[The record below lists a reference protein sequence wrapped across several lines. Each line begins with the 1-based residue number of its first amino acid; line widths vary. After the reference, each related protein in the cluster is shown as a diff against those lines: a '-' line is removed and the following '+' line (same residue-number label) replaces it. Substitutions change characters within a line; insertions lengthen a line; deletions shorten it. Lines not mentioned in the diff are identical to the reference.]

1 MALQH
6 AEVNR
11 IRCTSFLALD
21 ERVFNKVGLV
31 VISTGSAVQKKSFQS
46 LCIYDIH
53 GYYSP
58 SLTPIST
65 ASLHLSTHPSW
76 LILSL
81 FSFST
86 PSFPPFL
93 SLSLFFFFVQRDW
106 LLGPA
111 PGAETLANSVAL
123 HCVGWKKRPSCE
135 VSVRPRLINEQ
146 TGRQSGPS
154 LVFLS
159 WINEAFLK
167 DTPHCSSHWS
177 NIPQHLTLPNFL

>member
-1 MALQH
+1 MHQL
-6 AEVNR
+6 VC
-11 IRCTSFLALD
+11 IFLKKKNYGK
-21 ERVFNKVGLV
+21 VFNNVCLIAV
-31 VISTGSAVQKKSFQS
+31 STGRSVSSQS
-46 LCIYDIH
+46 HPFMTSRGITFLPTSTV
-53 GYYSP
+53 SP
-58 SLTPIST
+58 
-65 ASLHLSTHPSW
+65 HLSTHPSS
-76 LILSL
+76 LLLTLFL
-81 FSFST
+81 FSF
-86 PSFPPFL
+86 FL
-93 SLSLFFFFVQRDW
+93 SSLFVQRDW

>member
-1 MALQH
+1 MWKCLIKFVRRTTWKSH
-6 AEVNR
+6 SWIHGEV
-11 IRCTSFLALD
+11 C
-21 ERVFNKVGLV
+21 EGE
-31 VISTGSAVQKKSFQS
+31 KKLWEPS
-46 LCIYDIH
+46 IYDIQ
-53 GYYSP
+53 GYYFFPLYQQSP
-58 SLTPIST
+58 LIYPP
-65 ASLHLSTHPSW
+65 THP
-76 LILSL
+76 L
-81 FSFST
+81 SFSLSFSS
-86 PSFPPFL
+86 PLPPSSFPL
-93 SLSLFFFFVQRDW
+93 FFVQRDW

>member
-1 MALQH
+1 MQSKYMQPDLTAIVQDLELCMRECLIKFVRSVSELSPRGGLRGEKKGFESH
-6 AEVNR
+6 PFM
-11 IRCTSFLALD
+11 TSRGITFL
-21 ERVFNKVGLV
+21 FPYIN
-31 VISTGSAVQKKSFQS
+31 S
-46 LCIYDIH
+46 LPSSILPPIL
-53 GYYSP
+53 SP
-58 SLTPIST
+58 SH
-65 ASLHLSTHPSW
+65 SLSPLHSLPS
-76 LILSL
+76 
-81 FSFST
+81 
-86 PSFPPFL
+86 SFPLFL
-93 SLSLFFFFVQRDW
+93 SKGDW

>member
-1 MALQH
+1 MVGDQFSALYKK
-6 AEVNR
+6 ACVWGGR
-11 IRCTSFLALD
+11 GGGAL
-21 ERVFNKVGLV
+21 V
-31 VISTGSAVQKKSFQS
+31 T
-46 LCIYDIH
+46 
-53 GYYSP
+53 
-58 SLTPIST
+58 TPIKYPEV
-65 ASLHLSTHPSW
+65 SLFSCCTNHV
-76 LILSL
+76 LSL
-81 FSFST
+81 FSPFST
-86 PSFPPFL
+86 PSFFL
-93 SLSLFFFFVQRDW
+93 FSRFVQRDW
-106 LLGPA
+106 LLSLA

>member
-1 MALQH
+1 M
-6 AEVNR
+6 NR
-11 IRCTSFLALD
+11 KSCTCW
-21 ERVFNKVGLV
+21 VFSLLLKGVKVKV
-31 VISTGSAVQKKSFQS
+31 KFVSTGRSVSEKNPLGAIHFWHAFFFITS
-46 LCIYDIH
+46 L
-53 GYYSP
+53 P
-58 SLTPIST
+58 SSIPP
-65 ASLHLSTHPSW
+65 THPS
-76 LILSL
+76 ILTPS
-81 FSFST
+81 FSHFST
-86 PSFPPFL
+86 PSFFP
-93 SLSLFFFFVQRDW
+93 SSLFVHRDW
-106 LLGPA
+106 LLGPT

-123 HCVGWKKRPSCE
+123 HCVGWKRRPSCE